1 MKKISVRYNNTV
13 RLVIENGVR
22 KKNQVSKN
30 MVVMKYKEN
39 NVE

>member
-22 KKNQVSKN
+22 KKKPSKQ
-30 MVVMKYKEN
+30 KYGRNEI
-39 NVE
+39 